1 MLSFLKSRIC
11 KTTMLAVNLGLAS
24 LQLEAQ
30 TEQPAPS
37 TSAAQSAEAEPSS
50 RSGMSS
56 PETTAAVAVD
66 YVLRES
72 DMVSVM
78 VYGEPEL
85 STQDRLAA
93 DGTVMLPIIGRVR
106 IAGHTANAAAEQIR
120 VLLAAD
126 YLVNPQ
132 VRISVLE
139 YTREHFTI
147 LGQVSSP
154 GTYPLPP
161 DGKLPF
167 MQAIGMAGG
176 LTRMASQR
184 NITLTRKVNG
194 KETAFKVDIRRM
206 DGPNSGGSVS
216 VMPGDVIHVGESL
229 F

>member
-1 MLSFLKSRIC
+1 
-11 KTTMLAVNLGLAS
+11 
-24 LQLEAQ
+24 
-30 TEQPAPS
+30 
-37 TSAAQSAEAEPSS
+37 
-50 RSGMSS
+50 
-56 PETTAAVAVD
+56 
-66 YVLRES
+66 
-72 DMVSVM
+72 
-78 VYGEPEL
+78 
-85 STQDRLAA
+85 
-93 DGTVMLPIIGRVR
+93 MLPIIGRVR
-106 IAGHTANAAAEQIR
+106 IAGNTANGAAEQIR
-120 VLLAAD
+120 ALLAAD

-132 VRISVLE
+132 VSIRVLE

-154 GTYPLPP
+154 GTYPLPA

-184 NITLTRKVNG
+184 NITLSRKING
-194 KETAFKVDIRRM
+194 KETAFKVDIRRT